1 MPTRKRSI
9 ERLSTNSPADAAADL
24 SLPMGMPTGST
35 APIPATSKA
44 ATEGGAP
51 VTSEQFN
58 AEKDYQA
65 ARQIAES
72 FRKQGLLTDEE
83 FAEIDTILLQ
93 KFRPSLGTLF
103 AENACYSKPSE

>member
-1 MPTRKRSI
+1 MPTRRRSI
-9 ERLSTNSPADAAADL
+9 VKLSTNLPADAAAAL
-24 SLPMGMPTGST
+24 LPPTGMPTGST

-44 ATEGGAP
+44 AMGGVP
-51 VTSEQFN
+51 VTNEQFN

-72 FRKQGLLTDEE
+72 FRKQGLLTEEE

-93 KFRPSLGTLF
+93 KFRPYLGTLF